1 MEILTNEQR
10 NKRIEDLAVETLE
23 FLDNHDDIANIHKV
37 DAMAAVMGAL
47 LARMRP
53 GVMKS
58 LLPEVQKGIAHYANS
73 MAKENG
79 AAEV

>member
-58 LLPEVQKGIAHYANS
+58 LLPEVQKSIAHYANS
-73 MAKENG
+73 MAKEDE

>member
-1 MEILTNEQR
+1 MTDEQR
-10 NKRIEDLAVETLE
+10 KAKIEDLAVETLE
-23 FLDNHDDIANIHKV
+23 FLDNHDDMANIHKV

-53 GVMKS
+53 NVMKS
-58 LLPEVQKGIAHYANS
+58 LLPEVQKGIAHYANT
-73 MAKENG
+73 MAKEDG

>member
-1 MEILTNEQR
+1 MTDEQ
-10 NKRIEDLAVETLE
+10 KRQKIEDLAVETLE
-23 FLDNHDDIANIHKV
+23 FLDNHDDMANIHKV

-53 GVMKS
+53 NVMKS
-58 LLPEVQKGIAHYANS
+58 LLPEVQKGIAHYANT
-73 MAKENG
+73 MAKEDG

>member
-58 LLPEVQKGIAHYANS
+58 LLPEVQKCIAHYANS

-79 AAEV
+79 ESEV

>member
-1 MEILTNEQR
+1 MTDEQR
-10 NKRIEDLAVETLE
+10 KAKIEDLAVETLE
-23 FLDNHDDIANIHKV
+23 FLDNHDDMANIHKV

-53 GVMKS
+53 NVMKS
-58 LLPEVQKGIAHYANS
+58 LLPEVQKGIAHYANT
-73 MAKENG
+73 MVKEDG

>member
-1 MEILTNEQR
+1 MTDEQR
-10 NKRIEDLAVETLE
+10 KAKIEDLALETLE
-23 FLDNHDDIANIHKV
+23 FLDNHDDMANIHKV

-53 GVMKS
+53 NVMKS
-58 LLPEVQKGIAHYANS
+58 LLPEVQKGIAHYANT
-73 MAKENG
+73 MAKEDG

>member
-1 MEILTNEQR
+1 MTDEQ
-10 NKRIEDLAVETLE
+10 KRQKIEDLAAETLE
-23 FLDNHDDIANIHKV
+23 FLDNHDDMANIHKV

-58 LLPEVQKGIAHYANS
+58 LLPEVQKGIAHYANM

-79 AAEV
+79 KAEV

>member
-1 MEILTNEQR
+1 MMTDEQ
-10 NKRIEDLAVETLE
+10 KRQKIEDLAVETLE
-23 FLDNHDDIANIHKV
+23 FLDNHDDMANIHKV

-53 GVMKS
+53 NVMKS
-58 LLPEVQKGIAHYANS
+58 LLPEVLKGIAHYANT

-79 AAEV
+79 ETQV

>member
-1 MEILTNEQR
+1 MEILTDEQR

-58 LLPEVQKGIAHYANS
+58 LIPEVQKGIAHYANT
-73 MAKENG
+73 MAKEDG
-79 AAEV
+79 KTEV

>member
-58 LLPEVQKGIAHYANS
+58 LLPEVQKGIARYANS

-79 AAEV
+79 ESEV

>member
-58 LLPEVQKGIAHYANS
+58 LLPEVQKGIAHYANT

-79 AAEV
+79 ESEV

>member
-1 MEILTNEQR
+1 MTDEE
-10 NKRIEDLAVETLE
+10 KRQKIEDLAAETLE
-23 FLDNHDDIANIHKV
+23 FLDNHDDMANIHKV

-53 GVMKS
+53 NVMKS

-73 MAKENG
+73 MAKEDG
-79 AAEV
+79 EAQV